1 MMPTSWKSQYADWD
15 EMVFA
20 DREKSYGAFELRKR
34 YPRHLLAGLGGAVLL
49 GILMIAWPKLNH
61 LFAAEAP
68 VTGRIVEGNLTT
80 IDLPPV
86 EEPQAK
92 EIQPPPPPP
101 EAPKLRQLASLIP
114 DPTEAE
120 DLDPEEDATI
130 HRMDSLLAAPNIG
143 LDNVEGRDEQM
154 AFTNIGT
161 GEEDIPQVIVE
172 PSIPPIDVFQYAD
185 QEPTPINMAEIQR
198 SISFPQMARNAN
210 IYGSVVF
217 RVLVGPDGSYREH
230 RVINSSHPLL
240 TQAIEPHIGNLQF
253 SPAIQG
259 GKPIFFWVN
268 IPFNFKL
275 ID

>member
-1 MMPTSWKSQYADWD
+1 MPTSWKSQYADWD

-49 GILMIAWPKLNH
+49 GILMIAWPKLNY

-120 DLDPEEDATI
+120 DLDPAEDATI

-172 PSIPPIDVFQYAD
+172 PDIPASGVFVHVD
-185 QEPTPINMAEIQR
+185 EEPVPLNMTEISR
-198 SISFPQMARNAN
+198 AISFPQIARDAG
-210 IYGSVVF
+210 ISGTVVI

-230 RVINSSHPLL
+230 KVINSVHPLL
-240 TQAIEPHIGNLQF
+240 QNAVEPHLKDLEF

-259 GKPIFFWVN
+259 GKPIYFWVN
-268 IPFNFKL
+268 IPFSFHF

>member
-1 MMPTSWKSQYADWD
+1 MPTSWKSQYADWD

-68 VTGRIVEGNLTT
+68 VTERIVEGNLTT

-120 DLDPEEDATI
+120 DLDPAEDATI

-154 AFTNIGT
+154 AFTNIGS